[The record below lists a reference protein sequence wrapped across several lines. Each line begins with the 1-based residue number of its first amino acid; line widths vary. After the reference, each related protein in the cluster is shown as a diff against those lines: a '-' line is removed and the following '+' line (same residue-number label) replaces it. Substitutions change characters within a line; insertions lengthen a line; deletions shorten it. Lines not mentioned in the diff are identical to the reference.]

1 MELRKD
7 KKVYARIGFTDM
19 RKQIN
24 GLAAL
29 VQALKPDCPFDGS
42 YFVFCGKTRR
52 VVKIVYWDRTGFCL
66 WQKRLEKEKF
76 PWPRNG
82 EAFNEVTRQNIHLI
96 LKGIDVW
103 KEHESLHYCVA
114 G

>member
-1 MELRKD
+1 MQLNKERR
-7 KKVYARIGFTDM
+7 VFARLGFTDM

-29 VQALKPDCPFDGS
+29 VQELRPEGPFDGA
-42 YFVFCGKTRR
+42 YYVFCGKTRR
-52 VVKIVYWDRTGFCL
+52 VVKILYWDRTGFCL
-66 WQKRLEKEKF
+66 WIKRLEQESF

-82 EAFNEVTRQNIHLI
+82 VELDELSRMNVRALLR
-96 LKGIDVW
+96 GIDIW
-103 KEHESLHYCVA
+103 KEHQELSYRVA